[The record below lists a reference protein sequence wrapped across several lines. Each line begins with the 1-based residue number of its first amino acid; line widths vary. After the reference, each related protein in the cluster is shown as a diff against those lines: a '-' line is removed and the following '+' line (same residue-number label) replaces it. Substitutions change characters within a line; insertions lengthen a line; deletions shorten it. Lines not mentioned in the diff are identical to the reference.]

1 VHYGA
6 EAAASSTPQPIKIK
20 TEKIDRPQ
28 VNGIKRPHEEDSDV
42 IEQPPK
48 HKPHQEREVIIIDDP
63 PSPTIKKNFTPQIRH
78 ELDLKDVDNDLITT
92 LRKLSPEEQ
101 WIRLAKSAQQL
112 RCLRDDVCK
121 LLRILVPEIEL
132 GERAEILD
140 NTTVDDLLKQVL
152 EANVKPTNS
161 ES

>member
-1 VHYGA
+1 MFLIYLTGKVRIAFELFLSCCFH
-6 EAAASSTPQPIKIK
+6 
-20 TEKIDRPQ
+20 RPQ

-48 HKPHQEREVIIIDDP
+48 HKPRQEREVIIIDDP

-101 WIRLAKSAQQL
+101 WIWLAESAQQL

-140 NTTVDDLLKQVL
+140 NTTVDDLL
-152 EANVKPTNS
+152 
-161 ES
+161 